1 MKGAKMNI
9 VIVEDD
15 SNFIKII
22 NDKLNFLISDD
33 DQIFFCSEPEDY
45 IKLLDSSVLLD
56 LVIMDIEL
64 GNKSGIDLALKTNT
78 SSPYTQIIYLT
89 SYLQYV
95 SDVYRSEHIFFIH
108 KDHIDDYLPVAIKKA
123 AIEINK
129 IHNTLLT
136 VYWNKVKTDIIMKDI
151 TYIERN
157 KRTSIIHTN
166 ENDFKTAKSIDKLIN
181 ELSVDFIIVHKSY
194 IVNMNYIKT
203 INSSD
208 ILMNNGTFIPLSRSH
223 QNMVKTRFTDY
234 LIKH

>member
-1 MKGAKMNI
+1 MNI

-45 IKLLDSSVLLD
+45 IKLLNSSVPLD

-64 GNKSGIDLALKTNT
+64 GDKSGIDLALKTNAI
-78 SSPYTQIIYLT
+78 SPYTQIIYLT

-95 SDVYRSEHIFFIH
+95 SDVYQSEHIFFIY
-108 KDHIDDYLPVAIKKA
+108 KDHIDDYLSVAIKKA

-129 IHNTLLT
+129 THNTLLS
-136 VYWNKVKTDIIMKDI
+136 VYWNKVKTDIIMKNI
-151 TYIERN
+151 IYIERN

-166 ENDFKTAKSIDKLIN
+166 ENNFKTAKSLDKLIN
-181 ELSVDFIIVHKSY
+181 ELSDDFVIVHKSY

-208 ILMNNGTFIPLSRSH
+208 ILMKNGMSIPLSRSH
-223 QNMVKTRFTDY
+223 QNIVKTRFTDY

>member
-1 MKGAKMNI
+1 MNI

-22 NDKLNFLISDD
+22 NDKLNPLISDD
-33 DQIFFCSEPEDY
+33 DQIFSCSKPEDY
-45 IKLLDSSVLLD
+45 IKLLNSSVSLD

-64 GNKSGIDLALKTNT
+64 GNKSGIDLAIKTNAI
-78 SSPYTQIIYLT
+78 SPYTQIIYLT

-95 SDVYRSEHIFFIH
+95 SDVYQSEHIYFIH
-108 KDHIDDYLPVAIKKA
+108 KDHIVDYLSVAIKKA
-123 AIEINK
+123 AIEINRT
-129 IHNTLLT
+129 HNTLLS
-136 VYWNKVKTDIIMKDI
+136 VYWNKVKTDIIMKNI

-166 ENDFKTAKSIDKLIN
+166 ENNYKTAKSLDKLIN
-181 ELSVDFIIVHKSY
+181 ELSDDFVIVHKSY

-208 ILMNNGTFIPLSRSH
+208 VLMKNGISISISRSH
-223 QNMVKTRFTDY
+223 QNIVKTRFTDY